1 MGPNSIEHTRTGIY
15 QLFRARKHWNDIQWI
30 SDKYHPQSSRSR
42 VPLYLYRAESFI
54 NPQDTEAI
62 HATNAHLLRRRP
74 DQKYLTTTR
83 FVIEIQS
90 TNQNLSSHSLLA
102 WPRMPDCEQHPE
114 PNDKIITILIQVL
127 CSLNWFLDF
136 PVIQNVS
143 DDSSTTQS
151 PEPRWVKYF
160 SQLGG

>member
-1 MGPNSIEHTRTGIY
+1 
-15 QLFRARKHWNDIQWI
+15 
-30 SDKYHPQSSRSR
+30 
-42 VPLYLYRAESFI
+42 
-54 NPQDTEAI
+54 
-62 HATNAHLLRRRP
+62 
-74 DQKYLTTTR
+74 
-83 FVIEIQS
+83 
-90 TNQNLSSHSLLA
+90 
-102 WPRMPDCEQHPE
+102 MPDCEQHLE
-114 PNDKIITILIQVL
+114 PNDKQVTILIQVL